1 MQVMTNHDWFDSDI
15 GKVIMDGNRDLR
27 EIVLNNGDQAI
38 LLSKDDAVAL
48 AKDFGLIVY
57 ERNTNL

>member
-1 MQVMTNHDWFDSDI
+1 MQVMTCHDWFDIDI
-15 GKVIMDGNRDLR
+15 EKVIMGGNRDVR

>member
-1 MQVMTNHDWFDSDI
+1 MIDFIQAYQGLILGI
-15 GKVIMDGNRDLR
+15 GCA
-27 EIVLNNGDQAI
+27 VLI
-38 LLSKDDAVAL
+38 SLSKDDAVAL